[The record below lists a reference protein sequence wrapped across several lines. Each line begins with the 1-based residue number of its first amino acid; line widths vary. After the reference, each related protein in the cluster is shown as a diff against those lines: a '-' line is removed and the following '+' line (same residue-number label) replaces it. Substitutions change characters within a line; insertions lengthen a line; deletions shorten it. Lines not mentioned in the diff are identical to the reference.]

1 MKNIVTLLLVT
12 LFAAV
17 AFANNN
23 PDPIGYKVGDKA
35 TDFSLKNIDGT
46 FVSLSDYKDAKG
58 FIVIFTCNT
67 CPYAV
72 MYEDRINALHAKY
85 ADQGYPVIAINPND
99 PEVKPGDDQKAM
111 MARAGDKG
119 FEFPYLF
126 DAGQAV
132 YPQYGATK
140 TPHVFIL
147 DAEHVVK
154 YIGSIDDNPQDESSV
169 GVKYVESAITALEK
183 GQDPTPAT
191 TKAIGC
197 SIKVKKA

>member
-1 MKNIVTLLLVT
+1 
-12 LFAAV
+12 
-17 AFANNN
+17 
-23 PDPIGYKVGDKA
+23 
-35 TDFSLKNIDGT
+35 
-46 FVSLSDYKDAKG
+46 
-58 FIVIFTCNT
+58 
-67 CPYAV
+67 

-111 MARAGDKG
+111 MTRAGDKG